1 MPNTRCLSLIVA
13 ALTALPAI
21 GQAQVRASEHAVV
34 AQTIDGT
41 TLTVEYSR
49 PRARA
54 RMQIWPGEAAA
65 EGAKPKTL
73 LELGEVWTP
82 GANWATTLEVDK
94 DVTIDGHP
102 LAKGKY
108 SVWMELQ
115 PTTWTVIFD
124 PRAKLFH
131 TVHPKKDSAQIRF
144 AATPQLGTGPE
155 VLTWSFPEISMTGM
169 TLELAWAGRTVRL
182 HVTVTPSHPFTI
194 AKSTAER
201 YVGAYSLRWIP
212 RDSTAAK
219 ADTTPPV
226 LEKWTLSSKADSL
239 LLTWDVPED
248 EEAPYHAILVNIGN
262 DMFYPVFFEDDG
274 IVDAAPDLATEFSM
288 ANGKATGFVIRGKND
303 RISAVGTRVP

>member
-1 MPNTRCLSLIVA
+1 MPKVRWWMLAVTA
-13 ALTALPAI
+13 AIAMA
-21 GQAQVRASEHAVV
+21 GRAQAQVRASEHAVV

-49 PRARA
+49 PRARG
-54 RMQIWPGEAAA
+54 RMKIWPGDTVA

-73 LELGEVWTP
+73 LEPGEVWTP

-94 DVTIDGHP
+94 DVTIEGHP

-115 PTTWTVIFD
+115 PTAWTVIFD

-131 TVHPKKDSAQIRF
+131 TVHPKPDSTQVRVAV
-144 AATPQLGTGPE
+144 TPGAGTGPE
-155 VLTWSFPEISMTGM
+155 ALTWSFPEISMTGM
-169 TLELAWAGRTVRL
+169 TLEMAWAGRTVRL

-194 AKSTAER
+194 AQGLAGR

-226 LEKWTLSSKADSL
+226 LEKWTLSAKADSL

-274 IVDAAPDLATEFSM
+274 IVDAAPDLTTEFSM
-288 ANGKATGFVIRGKND
+288 ANGQATGFVIRGRND